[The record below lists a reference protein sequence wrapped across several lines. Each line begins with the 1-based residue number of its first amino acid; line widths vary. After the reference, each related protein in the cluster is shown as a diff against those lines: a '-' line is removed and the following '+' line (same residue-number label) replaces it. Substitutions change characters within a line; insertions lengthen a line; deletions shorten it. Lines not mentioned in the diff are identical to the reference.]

1 MKYCL
6 KTAKK
11 LEKATAIALVA
22 GKSSLCVELFMY
34 FYVYSSIVLFNDTWI
49 FFRMLSGNVN
59 IFIKKKN
66 AIFEQVIILSN
77 NTAKNL

>member
-34 FYVYSSIVLFNDTWI
+34 FYVYSSIVLFNDT
-49 FFRMLSGNVN
+49 
-59 IFIKKKN
+59 
-66 AIFEQVIILSN
+66 
-77 NTAKNL
+77 